1 MDSKNIASALN
12 KLLRN
17 GGQDELREA
26 IRCVADMIRDSIEI
40 HNDENPILLQY
51 ESLGSHLQESIVVQ
65 YTKKYGF
72 PFPGSVPETPSAV
85 RAVELLR
92 YNQGD
97 SSQSSDDQSS
107 PTRARLSRMR
117 LVESQNGK
125 SQQGI
130 TSIHSLIH
138 KQTPITHCPEL
149 QEPATANE
157 EVNLQS
163 GGPNRP
169 ANKTSNRPP
178 RDQRDRKFPTSL
190 MNWERYPYN
199 QRISKPLLPVVFH
212 ICVHPDRTL
221 HHIE

>member
-1 MDSKNIASALN
+1 MDHKNIAGALN

-26 IRCVADMIRDSIEI
+26 IRCVADMIRDSVEADT
-40 HNDENPILLQY
+40 DENPILRQY

-72 PFPGSVPETPSAV
+72 PFPGTVPETPSAV

-107 PTRARLSRMR
+107 PTRARLARMR
-117 LVESQNGK
+117 LAEIQNGK
-125 SQQGI
+125 SQQGNTGI
-130 TSIHSLIH
+130 YSLIY
-138 KQTPITHCPEL
+138 KQTPITHCPEH

-157 EVNLQS
+157 EFNLQS
-163 GGPNRP
+163 WGPNDLVNNSSIRP
-169 ANKTSNRPP
+169 R
-178 RDQRDRKFPTSL
+178 RDQQNRKFPTL
-190 MNWERYPYN
+190 RMN
-199 QRISKPLLPVVFH
+199 
-212 ICVHPDRTL
+212 
-221 HHIE
+221 